1 MNESTTYSGAIDPS
15 LAAEFPELH
24 LLGLEVAARSGRS
37 PRGVREQ
44 LRAMSDNFRG
54 GQAIQMRQ
62 QPIPHAYRVFFRH
75 IGLDPDAD
83 RTPVEAA
90 AVDRLIKGGFRS
102 RNLLDDALTIAVV
115 ETGVPVWALD
125 ADTLDGPLGL
135 RPALR
140 HEPLGRS
147 QDPFLLPEGR
157 LVVTDTRGPIS
168 ILFGEI
174 AEAHG
179 VTKQTTRMHLFTV
192 QVAGVPSIHVE
203 EALWL
208 VEEILTEGG

>member
-1 MNESTTYSGAIDPS
+1 VSETELYSGAV
-15 LAAEFPELH
+15 AAELQSEFPELR
-24 LLGLEVAARSGRS
+24 LFGLEVAARTGRS

-44 LRAMSDNFRG
+44 LSAMSDSFRG

-75 IGLDPDAD
+75 IGLDPDDD

-102 RNLLDDALTIAVV
+102 RNLVDDALTIAVV

-125 ADTLDGPLGL
+125 ADTLSGPLGL
-135 RPALR
+135 RPAAR

-147 QDPFLLPEGR
+147 ADPFLLPEGR
-157 LVVTDTRGPIS
+157 LVVADDQGPVA
-168 ILFGEI
+168 ILFGET
-174 AEAHG
+174 AQAHW

-192 QVAGVPSIHVE
+192 QVAGVPAIHVE

-208 VEEILTEGG
+208 VEEILTEG